1 MSLKKTIAVV
11 TGANRGIG
19 KSLVRELLGQGAV
32 KVYAAARDIA
42 SLKEVVA
49 LDPSRVVAVQ
59 LDVTRGADIAA
70 LAGAVPDA
78 NLLINNAGALDFGT
92 ALDASEAALER
103 NFSVNVFGT
112 LAATRA
118 LVPVIEAQGGGAIV
132 NVLSVVSFA
141 SMPGIAVYNASKA
154 ALWSLTQSLRGSLAS
169 RNIRVHGVFPGP
181 VDTDMA
187 AGLDAPK
194 TSPDDVARA
203 IIDGVLSGQEDI
215 FPDPMSKQVYAAWR
229 ADHKAVEKQF
239 AAM

>member
-19 KSLVRELLGQGAV
+19 KSLVRELLGQGAA
-32 KVYAAARDIA
+32 KVYAAARDVA
-42 SLKEVVA
+42 TLKEVVA
-49 LDPSRVVAVQ
+49 LDPSRVVAVR
-59 LDVTRGADIAA
+59 LDVTRSQDIAA
-70 LAGAVPDA
+70 LAAATPDA